1 VWMVALGTGLY
12 LAYIPFNCFLF
23 DRFVAVAGPY
33 VGVSANA
40 GFLIYLADSAGYTGS
55 VGLLLVKHF
64 YAPDISWLNFFIEA
78 IYATAFVGGGLVVSS
93 WLYFQWKWH
102 IEWKPQKHVVD
113 NEAGPVFSA
122 SLNAPLNAP
131 LNER

>member
-1 VWMVALGTGLY
+1 
-12 LAYIPFNCFLF
+12 
-23 DRFVAVAGPY
+23 VAGPY

-78 IYATAFVGGGLVVSS
+78 IYATAFVGGSLVVSS

-102 IEWKPQKHVVD
+102 IEWKPQKHVEN
-113 NEAGPVFSA
+113 NEAGLVFSA
-122 SLNAPLNAP
+122 PLSAPLNAP